1 MEVYWKT
8 IIEPALRAV
17 RPGCIVE
24 IGCEKG
30 LNTRNLLAYCEHA
43 DAVLHA
49 IDPQPLFDVASW
61 QRQYGSRFTMH
72 AMTSLQAL
80 PTIDRFDV
88 VLIDGDHN
96 WFTVLHELRLI
107 EKRTGELGQAFPL
120 VLLHDIGW
128 PYGRR
133 DLYYNPADIPEASRQ
148 PYARKGLR
156 PGMADLVPGGF
167 NRLSFNA
174 LAENTPQNG
183 VFTAIEDFLKE
194 TKQSLR
200 LVEVPGFF
208 GLGILYPA
216 QLLERNER
224 FARFLE
230 TWTLPAA
237 VKEYIQQLETDRLQ
251 QLVARAELGAQA
263 RKRAE

>member
-8 IIEPALRAV
+8 IIEPALLAIQ
-17 RPGCIVE
+17 PTCIVE

-30 LNTRNLLAYCEHA
+30 LNTRNLLAYCEYA

-49 IDPQPLFDVASW
+49 IDPQPRFDVAAW

-72 AMTSLQAL
+72 VMPSLQAL
-80 PTIDRFDV
+80 PTLDRFDV
-88 VLIDGDHN
+88 VLSDGDHN

-148 PYARKGLR
+148 PHARQGMR
-156 PGMADLVPGGF
+156 PGVRELVPGGF
-167 NRLSFNA
+167 NPLSENA
-174 LAENTPQNG
+174 LVENTPCNG
-183 VFTAIEDFLKE
+183 VLTAIEDFLKE

-208 GLGILYPA
+208 GLGILYPE
-216 QLLERNER
+216 QLPERNES

-230 TWTLPAA
+230 AWNLPAA
-237 VKEYIQQLETDRLQ
+237 VKEHIQQLESDRLQ
-251 QLVARAELGAQA
+251 HLVARGI
-263 RKRAE
+263 